1 MEGLYHQSQKLGLE
15 IRELLPLIDRN
26 VGADAA
32 GVEQTVLAKLEE
44 ITSNIQRLD
53 ILVNKELPVRRR
65 EARLKVDQ
73 LKQDRLM
80 LQNAIHSLQ
89 HRRYQREQEAAA
101 REELLTQTF
110 QPNNRETTLF
120 IDHSLQH
127 HTSLGNFNHS
137 LDQIWENGYAILEG
151 LRSQK
156 STLKTA
162 HRRLLDVTNMLSLS
176 NTVMRMIERR
186 STKDKFLFYGL
197 AILTCVVIVSSFWYF
212 GN

>member
-15 IRELLPLIDRN
+15 IRELLPL
-26 VGADAA
+26 VGKSVGTDAVA
-32 GVEQTVLAKLEE
+32 IEQTVLGKLEE

-53 ILVNKELPVRRR
+53 ILVNKELPIRRR

-89 HRRYQREQEAAA
+89 HQRYQREQEAAA

-110 QPNNRETTLF
+110 QPNNRETTLY

-127 HTSLGNFNHS
+127 HTSLTSVGRS
-137 LDQIWENGYAILEG
+137 LDDIWENGYAVLEG

-156 STLKTA
+156 TTLKNA
-162 HRRLLDVTNMLSLS
+162 HRRLLDVTNMLSFS

-186 STKDKFLFYGL
+186 STKDKYLFYGL